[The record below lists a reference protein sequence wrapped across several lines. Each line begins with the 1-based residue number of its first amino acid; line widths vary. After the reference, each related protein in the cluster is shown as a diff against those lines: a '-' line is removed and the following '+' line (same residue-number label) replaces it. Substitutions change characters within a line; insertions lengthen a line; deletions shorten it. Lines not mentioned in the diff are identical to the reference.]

1 MRLPSPTPVLLL
13 GVLALTPRTPLCGQ
27 DAADRR
33 DANRYNDV
41 GIAARVSTLGFG
53 LEVNKWITGHLGA
66 RVGVNYFKLSA
77 TRTES
82 DITYDASLKLHA
94 VTALLDIFPSRR
106 GAFHLTGGII
116 SNPAKV
122 SATGKPTA
130 AGDFKINGNT
140 YSSAAVGTLRGTAEF
155 ASVLP
160 YLGLGW
166 GTAARSGGPLA
177 FLFDLGVAIGKPTI
191 TLTSTGA
198 ATNAALASDLKAQED
213 KTQHD
218 VNKYAKVY
226 PVIAFGLAYRF

>member
-1 MRLPSPTPVLLL
+1 MPPTGPTP
-13 GVLALTPRTPLCGQ
+13 GDFPRVGAHRT
-27 DAADRR
+27 ADRP
-33 DANRYNDV
+33 DASRYNDI

-66 RVGVNYFKLSA
+66 RVGINYFKLSV

-94 VTALLDIFPSRR
+94 VTALVDIFPSRR

-116 SNPAKV
+116 SSPAKV

-130 AGDFKINGNT
+130 AGTFKINGNT
-140 YSSAAVGTLRGTAEF
+140 YNSTDVGTLHGAAGF
-155 ASVLP
+155 SSVLP
-160 YLGLGW
+160 YVGLGW
-166 GTAARSGGPLA
+166 GTAARSGGGPLA

-198 ATNAALASDLKAQED
+198 ATNPALASDLKAQQS

-218 VNKYAKVY
+218 VDKYAKVY
-226 PVIAFGLAYRF
+226 PVIAFGLTYRF